1 MKLMRGILPAPAR
14 ALREIDMAEYFPCAA
29 HYADPMYAEG
39 TDMGEQPKR
48 IDCDLLVVG
57 GGINGAGIARD
68 AAGRGLRVVL
78 CEKDDLARHTS
89 SASSKLIHGGLR
101 YLEQYEF
108 GQVRKALAEREVLLK
123 SAPHIMH
130 PLRFVMP
137 QRTGEGPAGEGRF
150 GQPRGQRPAWMIRAG
165 LFLYDHLARRDFLPA
180 SGSIDLRADPA
191 GAALQRRFARA
202 FVYSDAWVDDARL
215 VVLAAVDAR
224 DRGATIL
231 TRTRCTAL
239 RREAARWSATLAGPK
254 GELALQARCVVN
266 AAGPW
271 AARFLQEA
279 VGGGVAGVRPLRLVK
294 GSHIVVPRLFDHGHA
309 YLLQQPDGRIVFALP
324 YEGAFTLVGTTD
336 VEYTGDLDR
345 VAISAAEVLYLC
357 EAANRCFE
365 RRIGRE
371 DVVWSYAGV
380 RPLIADDGAGSA
392 SKASRDYRLET
403 DTRGAP
409 LLSVFGGKVTTFRR
423 LAEQAVDW
431 IAPALGRRVP
441 GWTAHACLPGG
452 DLFGKQ
458 PDARGVLEFDAW
470 LRTRQQQYAWLP
482 PALLTRYARAYGTR
496 LGTLLSH
503 CRTRADLGAEIAPG
517 LFEVEL
523 DYLRRHEWALCA
535 DDVLWRRSKLGLHVP
550 PGAAARVDEWL
561 QGREAARPAP
571 APARRAVAGPG
582 SINPA

>member
-1 MKLMRGILPAPAR
+1 
-14 ALREIDMAEYFPCAA
+14 
-29 HYADPMYAEG
+29 
-39 TDMGEQPKR
+39 MGEHPKR

-68 AAGRGLRVVL
+68 AAGRSLRVVL
-78 CEKDDLARHTS
+78 CEKDDLAQHTS

-108 GQVRKALAEREVLLK
+108 GLVRKALAEREVLLK

-137 QRTGEGPAGEGRF
+137 QRNGEDPAGENRF

-215 VVLAAVDAR
+215 VVLAAIDAR

-271 AARFLQEA
+271 AARFLEEA
-279 VGGGVAGVRPLRLVK
+279 VGGGMACTRPLRLVK
-294 GSHIVVPRLFDHGHA
+294 GSHIVVPRLFDHGKA

-324 YEGAFTLVGTTD
+324 YEGAFTLIGTTD

-380 RPLIADDGAGSA
+380 RPLIAGDGAGSA

-452 DLFGKQ
+452 DLFGKE
-458 PDARGVLEFDAW
+458 PDARAVLEFDAW
-470 LRTRQQQYAWLP
+470 LRTRQQQYAWLA
-482 PALLTRYARAYGTR
+482 PALLRRYARAYGTR

-503 CRTRADLGAEIAPG
+503 CRTRADLGAEVAPG

-535 DDVLWRRSKLGLHVP
+535 DDVLWRRSKLGLHVQ

-561 QGREAARPAP
+561 QERKAARPAP
-571 APARRAVAGPG
+571 ATRAVAGPG